1 MRRLVPTI
9 AVAAVL
15 LIAGSIFFTGRA
27 QPSSSATTSTSLAPT
42 KLVLVVPVLK
52 EKFTL
57 LPCSQSSTIGLEG
70 CAEHHILTLDAGVNV
85 LHRQI
90 FLHFHGKAAKR
101 DLILAEDDWL
111 AYRQT
116 MCASESDVNQGGSL
130 VPVDFA
136 RCVVRLDAQ
145 HVMELNLLK
154 SNYESGG

>member
-9 AVAAVL
+9 AVASVL
-15 LIAGSIFFTGRA
+15 LIAGSFVFADRA

-42 KLVLVVPVLK
+42 KLVLAVPVLT

-70 CAEHHILTLDAGVNV
+70 CVEHRILTLDARVNV
-85 LHRQI
+85 LRRQI
-90 FLHFHGKAAKR
+90 FLHLDGNTAKR
-101 DLILAEDDWL
+101 NFILTEDDWL

-116 MCASESDVNQGGSL
+116 MCASESDVTQGGSL

-145 HVMELNLLK
+145 HVTELNLLK
-154 SNYESGG
+154 ASYESGG